1 MDNADFDF
9 KAGYQTHT
17 RKLRKWYACPH
28 EETDGTT
35 FIVCHY
41 IGDPDTDYID
51 YEDEDSWLPKEFATL
66 ETAEAFAKH
75 LNTKPEPEIHTYM
88 EWRD

>member
-1 MDNADFDF
+1 MNHDF
-9 KAGYQTHT
+9 KAGYQPHT
-17 RKLRKWYACPH
+17 RKLRNWYACPH
-28 EETDGTT
+28 DDPTSTT

-51 YEDEDSWLPKEFATL
+51 YEDEDWWLPKVFATR
-66 ETAEAFAKH
+66 EEAEAFAKH
-75 LNTKPEPEIHTYM
+75 LNTKPEPETHTYM